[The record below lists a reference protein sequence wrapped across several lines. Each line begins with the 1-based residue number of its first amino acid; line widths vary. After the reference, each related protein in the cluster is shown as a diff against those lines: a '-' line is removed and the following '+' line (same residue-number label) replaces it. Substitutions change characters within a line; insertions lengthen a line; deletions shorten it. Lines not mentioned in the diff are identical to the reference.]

1 MSSRRRQQV
10 GDLIRDEVSQILT
23 YEMKDPRL
31 GMVSITRVEMSPDLR
46 YATIHAS
53 VYGEE
58 EEQSETLHALSGA
71 SGYIRRL
78 LAPRLR
84 IRHIP
89 VLSFRL
95 DKSMA
100 HADQIARTLN
110 QIREEEGSEIET
122 VQDTDGSNDRPD
134 GDRED

>member
-10 GDLIRDEVSQILT
+10 ADLIRDEVSEILAM
-23 YEMKDPRL
+23 EMKDPRL

-46 YATIHAS
+46 YATIHTS

-58 EEQSETLHALSGA
+58 EEQQETLQALSGA

-89 VLSFRL
+89 SIRFRL
-95 DKSMA
+95 DHSME
-100 HADQIARTLN
+100 HAEQITRTLN
-110 QIREEEGSEIET
+110 EIQPQAEGSETTGTDET
-122 VQDTDGSNDRPD
+122 DEKQS
-134 GDRED
+134 

>member
-10 GDLIRDEVSQILT
+10 ADLIRDEVSEILT

-46 YATIHAS
+46 YATIFAS
-53 VYGEE
+53 VYADEDA
-58 EEQSETLHALSGA
+58 QQETLRALSGA

-78 LAPRLR
+78 LAPRMR

-89 VLSFRL
+89 TLTFRL
-95 DKSMA
+95 DSSME
-100 HADQIARTLN
+100 HAEQITRTLN
-110 QIREEEGSEIET
+110 EIREQEGAAAPESDDDSAE
-122 VQDTDGSNDRPD
+122 RPD
-134 GDRED
+134 QTDR

>member
-10 GDLIRDEVSQILT
+10 GDLIRDEVSEILS

-31 GMVSITRVEMSPDLR
+31 GMVSITRAEMSPDLR
-46 YATIHAS
+46 YATLHTS
-53 VYGEE
+53 VYGTE
-58 EEQSETLHALSGA
+58 EEQEATLQALSGA

-89 VLSFRL
+89 TIRFRL
-95 DKSMA
+95 DHSME
-100 HADQIARTLN
+100 HADQITRMLN
-110 QIREEEGSEIET
+110 DIQPGDEPDEDDESA
-122 VQDTDGSNDRPD
+122 SNSGNRND
-134 GDRED
+134 

>member
-10 GDLIRDEVSQILT
+10 GDLIRDHVSEILQT
-23 YEMKDPRL
+23 EMKDPRL

-46 YATIHAS
+46 YATLFTS
-53 VYGEE
+53 VYGDED
-58 EEQSETLHALSGA
+58 EQQSTIQALSGA

-89 VLSFRL
+89 SIRFRL
-95 DKSMA
+95 DHSME
-100 HADQIARTLN
+100 HAEQITRTLN
-110 QIREEEGSEIET
+110 EIQPSADPDSTESD
-122 VQDTDGSNDRPD
+122 QSDNDDQR
-134 GDRED
+134 

>member
-10 GDLIRDEVSQILT
+10 GDLIRDEVSEILT

-46 YATIHAS
+46 YATIFAS
-53 VYGEE
+53 VYGEDE
-58 EEQSETLHALSGA
+58 VQRETIQALSGA
-71 SGYIRRL
+71 SGFIRRL

-89 VLSFRL
+89 ALNFRL
-95 DKSMA
+95 DHSME
-100 HADQIARTLN
+100 HAEQITRTLN
-110 QIREEEGSEIET
+110 EIRAEEESDEPEAPGSGTGEK
-122 VQDTDGSNDRPD
+122 QD
-134 GDRED
+134 E

>member
-10 GDLIRDEVSQILT
+10 GDLIRDHVSEILAS
-23 YEMKDPRL
+23 EMKDPRL

-46 YATIHAS
+46 YGTIFTS
-53 VYGEE
+53 VYGDED
-58 EEQSETLHALSGA
+58 EQQETIQALSGA

-89 VLSFRL
+89 SIRFRL
-95 DKSMA
+95 DHSME
-100 HADQIARTLN
+100 HAEQITRTLN
-110 QIREEEGSEIET
+110 EIQPASDDEST
-122 VQDTDGSNDRPD
+122 ESDDPESDKRDPS
-134 GDRED
+134 

>member
-10 GDLIRDEVSQILT
+10 GDLIRDEVSEILA

-46 YATIHAS
+46 YATVFAS
-53 VYGEE
+53 VYGEDS
-58 EEQSETLHALSGA
+58 EQQATLQALTGA
-71 SGYIRRL
+71 SGYIRKL

-89 VLSFRL
+89 VVNFRL
-95 DKSMA
+95 DRSMQ
-100 HADQIARTLN
+100 HAEQIARTLN
-110 QIREEEGSEIET
+110 GIRSDEESAQDAAESSGSE
-122 VQDTDGSNDRPD
+122 DDANSNDT
-134 GDRED
+134 

>member
-10 GDLIRDEVSQILT
+10 ADLIRDEVSEILAT
-23 YEMKDPRL
+23 EMKDPRL

-46 YATIHAS
+46 YATLNTS
-53 VYGEE
+53 VYGSE
-58 EEQSETLHALSGA
+58 EEQQETIQALSGA

-89 VLSFRL
+89 SIRFRL
-95 DKSMA
+95 DHSLE
-100 HADQIARTLN
+100 HAEQITRTLN
-110 QIREEEGSEIET
+110 ELDTPEEETADET
-122 VQDTDGSNDRPD
+122 SDDEQSRN
-134 GDRED
+134 

>member
-10 GDLIRDEVSQILT
+10 GDLVRDEVSQILT

-46 YATIHAS
+46 YATLFAS
-53 VYGEE
+53 VYGED
-58 EEQSETLHALSGA
+58 EEQHETLQALSGA

-78 LAPRLR
+78 LAPRIR

-89 VLSFRL
+89 VLTFRL
-95 DKSMA
+95 DQSLA

-110 QIREEEGSEIET
+110 QIREEDSATEQPERGESR
-122 VQDTDGSNDRPD
+122 DSN
-134 GDRED
+134 EYS

>member
-10 GDLIRDEVSQILT
+10 GDLIRDEVSDILR

-31 GMVSITRVEMSPDLR
+31 GMVTITRVEMSPDLR
-46 YATIHAS
+46 YATLYTS
-53 VYGEE
+53 VYGDDD
-58 EEQSETLHALSGA
+58 EQQSTLQALSGA

-89 VLSFRL
+89 MVRFRL
-95 DKSMA
+95 DHSME
-100 HADQIARTLN
+100 HADQVTRMLN
-110 QIREEEGSEIET
+110 EIEPSSE
-122 VQDTDGSNDRPD
+122 DG
-134 GDRED
+134 EDDQSPTSESGNQH

>member
-10 GDLIRDEVSQILT
+10 GDLIRDEVSDILR

-31 GMVSITRVEMSPDLR
+31 GMVSIIRVEMSPDLR
-46 YATIHAS
+46 YATLHTS
-53 VYGEE
+53 VYGDED
-58 EEQSETLHALSGA
+58 EQQATLQALSGA

-89 VLSFRL
+89 TIRFRL
-95 DKSMA
+95 DHSME
-100 HADQIARTLN
+100 HADQVTRMLN
-110 QIREEEGSEIET
+110 EIEPSAEEG
-122 VQDTDGSNDRPD
+122 
-134 GDRED
+134 EDDQSSSTESGNQQ

>member
-10 GDLIRDEVSQILT
+10 ADLIRDEVSEILT

-46 YATIHAS
+46 YATLLAS
-53 VYGEE
+53 VYGNE
-58 EEQSETLHALSGA
+58 EEQQETIQALSGA

-89 VLSFRL
+89 SIRFRL
-95 DKSMA
+95 DHSME
-100 HADQIARTLN
+100 HAEQITRTLN
-110 QIREEEGSEIET
+110 EIQPASDSDSDHERGPRDD
-122 VQDTDGSNDRPD
+122 QEKS
-134 GDRED
+134 

>member
-10 GDLIRDEVSQILT
+10 ADLIRDEVSEILAS
-23 YEMKDPRL
+23 EMKDPRL

-46 YATIHAS
+46 YATLLTS
-53 VYGEE
+53 VYGDES
-58 EEQSETLHALSGA
+58 EQQETMQALSGA

-89 VLSFRL
+89 SIRFRQ
-95 DKSMA
+95 DHSME
-100 HADQIARTLN
+100 HAEQITRALN
-110 QIREEEGSEIET
+110 DIESASESDPGSE
-122 VQDTDGSNDRPD
+122 QDAE
-134 GDRED
+134 GDRSES

>member
-10 GDLIRDEVSQILT
+10 ADLIRDEVSEILT

-46 YATIHAS
+46 YATLFTS
-53 VYGEE
+53 VYGDED
-58 EEQSETLHALSGA
+58 EQQSTLQALSGA

-89 VLSFRL
+89 TVRFRL
-95 DKSMA
+95 DHSME
-100 HADQIARTLN
+100 HAEQITRTLHDI
-110 QIREEEGSEIET
+110 QPSDEPTDGD
-122 VQDTDGSNDRPD
+122 DTDS
-134 GDRED
+134 GDNQNRE

>member
-10 GDLIRDEVSQILT
+10 GDLIRDEVSDILR

-31 GMVSITRVEMSPDLR
+31 GMVSIIRVEMSPDLR
-46 YATIHAS
+46 YATLHTS
-53 VYGEE
+53 VYGDED
-58 EEQSETLHALSGA
+58 EQQATLQALSGA

-89 VLSFRL
+89 TIRFRL
-95 DKSMA
+95 DHSME
-100 HADQIARTLN
+100 HADQVTRMLN
-110 QIREEEGSEIET
+110 EIEPSAEEG
-122 VQDTDGSNDRPD
+122 
-134 GDRED
+134 EDDQSSTTESGNQQ